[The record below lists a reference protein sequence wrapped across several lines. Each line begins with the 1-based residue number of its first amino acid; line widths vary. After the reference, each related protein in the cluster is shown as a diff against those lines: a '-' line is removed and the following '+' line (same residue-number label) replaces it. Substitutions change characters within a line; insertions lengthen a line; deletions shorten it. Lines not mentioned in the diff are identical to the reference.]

1 MAIELASFAQQ
12 GDTALIAATT
22 VSAFVT
28 IPPGVA
34 ATAGNVRVYNDGP
47 NLAFIT
53 MGYAVTPGGIV
64 SSVKKIPLA
73 VGIVKVFSKG
83 AFDTF
88 AAVTL
93 LGTANVYFTP
103 GLGG

>member
-12 GDTALIAATT
+12 GDTVLIAATT
-22 VSAFVT
+22 TSVSAT
-28 IPPGVA
+28 TTPGVA

-53 MGYAVTPGGIV
+53 MGYAATPGGIV
-64 SSVKKIPLA
+64 SSIKKIPLA
-73 VGIVKVFSKG
+73 VGVVKVFGKG

-93 LGTANVYFTP
+93 VGTANVYFTP

>member
-1 MAIELASFAQQ
+1 MAIELTSFVQQ
-12 GDTALIAATT
+12 GDTVLIAATT
-22 VSAFVT
+22 TSAFAST
-28 IPPGVA
+28 TPGVA

-73 VGIVKVFSKG
+73 VGVVKVFGKG

-93 LGTANVYFTP
+93 TGTANVYFTP